1 MPRLISVSGKKMCK
15 IVERLGFQKVHQVG
29 SHIRYI
35 HLDGRK
41 TTIPFHS
48 NEEIGVSLL
57 SDILKQ
63 IRITRDEYEKLRR
76 QV

>member
-1 MPRLISVSGKKMCK
+1 MTKIVPIEPRKLCK
-15 IVERLGFQKVHQVG
+15 ILEKLGFEKVHQVG

-35 HLDGRK
+35 HSDGRK
-41 TTIPFHS
+41 TTVPFHS

-57 SDILKQ
+57 NDILKQ

-76 QV
+76 EV